1 MDIRISNAIR
11 FLSIDAV
18 EKAKSGHPGMP
29 MGMADVA
36 SILFTEFIKIN
47 PKDPLWPDRDRFIL
61 SNGHGSM
68 LIYSLLYLLGY
79 KEPTINDIKNFRK
92 LGSKTPGHPEFEHT
106 IGIETT
112 TGPLGQGIGN
122 AVGMALAERK
132 LNLKFGNSL
141 VNHFTYAFAGDG
153 CLMEGLSHEA
163 LSLAGHL
170 NLNKLIIFY
179 DDNGISIDGSTQLS
193 FTDDTEKRLNSYGW
207 NYIKIDGHNHNSIR
221 SSIKKAQKSKKPTMI
236 ACKTKIGFGSPNK
249 VNSHESHGAPL
260 GKDEIELT
268 RKNLNWNYKPFV
280 IPKDILGYW
289 RKAGKRSLKEYSSWK
304 LRLKKSKNIRLFN
317 TTISNDLSLNILEK
331 SRNEFNKLN
340 ANTEKISTRKA
351 SQLSLDVLNKNIP
364 KMIGGSADL
373 TPSNN
378 TKSKELD
385 PIAPD
390 NLNGRYV
397 HYGVREHGMA
407 SIMNGLSLHGGFIP
421 YGGTFLVFSDYCR
434 PSIRLSAMMGLKVIY
449 VMTHD
454 SIGLGEDGPTHQPVE
469 HIMSLRLIPN
479 LKVFR
484 PADLYETFDSWIEAL
499 KGDGSSIIALS
510 RQDLKVLNTSTSKR
524 LSFYQNNF
532 CNIISG
538 NLNKRDLTIVAT
550 GSEVEIGYEASLKLA
565 KKGINSTV
573 ISIPCIEQFNTLSPA
588 KKSRI
593 LGSSPIIFVEAGVSV
608 GWRSILKDN
617 SNIVSVD
624 TFGASGPKNDVYEHF
639 KITKEEIVKKAIRL
653 CSN

>member
-1 MDIRISNAIR
+1 MDNRIPNAIR

-47 PKDPLWPDRDRFIL
+47 PKDPLWPDRDRFVL

-79 KEPTINDIKNFRK
+79 KEPTIADIKNFRK
-92 LGSKTPGHPEFEHT
+92 IGSKTPGHPEFEHT
-106 IGIETT
+106 IGVETT

-153 CLMEGLSHEA
+153 CLMEGLSHEV

-179 DDNGISIDGSTQLS
+179 DDNGISIDGSTKLS

-207 NYIKIDGHNHNSIR
+207 NYIKIDGHSHNSIR

-236 ACKTKIGFGSPNK
+236 ACKTNIGFGSPNK

-268 RKNLNWNYKPFV
+268 RKNLNWDNKPFV
-280 IPKDILGYW
+280 IPKDILDYW
-289 RKAGKRSLKEYSSWK
+289 RKAGKKSLKNYISWK
-304 LRLKKSKNIRLFN
+304 SRLNKSKNRTLFN
-317 TTISNDLSLNILEK
+317 ATIKKDVSPNIFEK

-340 ANTEKISTRKA
+340 AKIDKISTRKA
-351 SQLSLDVLNKNIP
+351 SQLSLDVLNKHIP

-378 TKSKELD
+378 TKSKGLD
-385 PIAPD
+385 PIAPN
-390 NLNGRYV
+390 NLDGRYV

-469 HIMSLRLIPN
+469 HLMSLRLIPN

-484 PADLYETFDSWIEAL
+484 PADLYETFDCWLEAL
-499 KGDGSSIIALS
+499 KADGSSIIALS
-510 RQDLKVLNTSTSKR
+510 RQDLKVLNTSSSKR
-524 LSFYQNNF
+524 LAFYKNNF
-532 CNIISG
+532 CNIVKG
-538 NLNKRDLTIVAT
+538 NLKKRDLTIIST
-550 GSEVEIGYEASLKLA
+550 GSEVEIAYEAALELE
-565 KKGINSTV
+565 KKGVKATV
-573 ISIPCIEQFNTLSPA
+573 VSIPCIEQFNTLSIG
-588 KKSRI
+588 KKSKI
-593 LGSSPIIFVEAGVSV
+593 LGSSPKIYVEAGVSV
-608 GWRSILKDN
+608 GWRSIFDN
-617 SNIVSVD
+617 NSSVVSVD
-624 TFGASGPKNDVYEHF
+624 SFGASGPKNDVYEHF
-639 KITKEEIVKKAIRL
+639 KITKKEIVKKAMKL
-653 CSN
+653 VVK

>member
-92 LGSKTPGHPEFEHT
+92 IGSKTPGHPEFEHT

-236 ACKTKIGFGSPNK
+236 ACK
-249 VNSHESHGAPL
+249 
-260 GKDEIELT
+260 
-268 RKNLNWNYKPFV
+268 
-280 IPKDILGYW
+280 
-289 RKAGKRSLKEYSSWK
+289 LK
-304 LRLKKSKNIRLFN
+304 
-317 TTISNDLSLNILEK
+317 
-331 SRNEFNKLN
+331 
-340 ANTEKISTRKA
+340 
-351 SQLSLDVLNKNIP
+351 
-364 KMIGGSADL
+364 
-373 TPSNN
+373 
-378 TKSKELD
+378 
-385 PIAPD
+385 
-390 NLNGRYV
+390 
-397 HYGVREHGMA
+397 
-407 SIMNGLSLHGGFIP
+407 
-421 YGGTFLVFSDYCR
+421 
-434 PSIRLSAMMGLKVIY
+434 
-449 VMTHD
+449 
-454 SIGLGEDGPTHQPVE
+454 
-469 HIMSLRLIPN
+469 
-479 LKVFR
+479 
-484 PADLYETFDSWIEAL
+484 
-499 KGDGSSIIALS
+499 
-510 RQDLKVLNTSTSKR
+510 
-524 LSFYQNNF
+524 
-532 CNIISG
+532 
-538 NLNKRDLTIVAT
+538 
-550 GSEVEIGYEASLKLA
+550 
-565 KKGINSTV
+565 
-573 ISIPCIEQFNTLSPA
+573 
-588 KKSRI
+588 
-593 LGSSPIIFVEAGVSV
+593 
-608 GWRSILKDN
+608 
-617 SNIVSVD
+617 
-624 TFGASGPKNDVYEHF
+624 
-639 KITKEEIVKKAIRL
+639 
-653 CSN
+653 

>member
-1 MDIRISNAIR
+1 MDNRIPNAIR

-47 PKDPLWPDRDRFIL
+47 PKDPLWPDRDRFVL

-79 KEPTINDIKNFRK
+79 KEPTIADIKNFRK
-92 LGSKTPGHPEFEHT
+92 IGSKTPGHPEFEHT
-106 IGIETT
+106 IGVETT

-153 CLMEGLSHEA
+153 CLMEGLSHEV

-179 DDNGISIDGSTQLS
+179 DDNGISIDGSTKLS

-207 NYIKIDGHNHNSIR
+207 NYIKIDGHSHNSIR

-236 ACKTKIGFGSPNK
+236 ACKTNIGFGSPNK

-268 RKNLNWNYKPFV
+268 RKNLNWDNKPFV
-280 IPKDILGYW
+280 IPKDILDYW
-289 RKAGKRSLKEYSSWK
+289 RKAGKKSLKNYISWK
-304 LRLKKSKNIRLFN
+304 SRLNKSKNRTLFN
-317 TTISNDLSLNILEK
+317 ATIKKDVSPNIFEK
-331 SRNEFNKLN
+331 SRNQFNKLN
-340 ANTEKISTRKA
+340 AKIDKISTRKA
-351 SQLSLDVLNKNIP
+351 SQLSLDILNKHIP
-364 KMIGGSADL
+364 KIIGGSADL

-378 TKSKELD
+378 TKSKGLD
-385 PIAPD
+385 PIAPN
-390 NLNGRYV
+390 NLDGRYV

-469 HIMSLRLIPN
+469 HLMSLRLIPN

-484 PADLYETFDSWIEAL
+484 PADLYETFDCWLEAL
-499 KGDGSSIIALS
+499 KADGSSIIALS
-510 RQDLKVLNTSTSKR
+510 RQDLKVLNTSSSKR
-524 LSFYQNNF
+524 LAFYKNNF
-532 CNIISG
+532 CNIVKG
-538 NLNKRDLTIVAT
+538 NLKKRDLTIIST
-550 GSEVEIGYEASLKLA
+550 GSEVEIAYEAALELE
-565 KKGINSTV
+565 KKGVKATV
-573 ISIPCIEQFNTLSPA
+573 VSIPCIEQFNTLSIG
-588 KKSRI
+588 KKSKI
-593 LGSSPIIFVEAGVSV
+593 LGSSPKIYVEAGVSV
-608 GWRSILKDN
+608 GWRSIFDN
-617 SNIVSVD
+617 NSSVVSVD
-624 TFGASGPKNDVYEHF
+624 SFGASGPKNDVYEHF
-639 KITKEEIVKKAIRL
+639 KITKKEIVKKAMKL
-653 CSN
+653 VVK